1 MSLGKYLAEGPGV
14 GFINVC
20 VWQEPAGR
28 WPCPWPSDLSGH
40 MIFSRRQI
48 KITSVS
54 HQKLETSDIFKYVSR
69 YLKCFLLPSTGVEH
83 LKLYRVS
90 LGDLFCFLWLRSDLR
105 KMRFDVEELFT
116 QLDFKL
122 KSCAFFWSEGF
133 SKICPKEFV
142 VFFSFYIA
150 VRDKFRIY
158 QLPQVFGWIF

>member
-1 MSLGKYLAEGPGV
+1 MCASDRSRQDDGRVLGQVIYLVIWYFRGGK
-14 GFINVC
+14 
-20 VWQEPAGR
+20 
-28 WPCPWPSDLSGH
+28 LKL
-40 MIFSRRQI
+40 RQSVT
-48 KITSVS
+48 KNWKLQTSS
-54 HQKLETSDIFKYVSR
+54 NT
-69 YLKCFLLPSTGVEH
+69 YLKCFLFPTTGVEH